1 MEVNRMKKI
10 AALGMIAITIVA
22 NVLPMQVNAAG
33 VQSYSQCLG
42 GKNATVISSSNCN
55 SQDVQSKLKELGIDP
70 SNITWSNSG
79 NGNCPVGIGQVKASN
94 CTQSPD
100 CIKSG
105 CVGNQCTTNQCTTSQ
120 CTTNQ
125 CASSQCPTSQCPTS
139 QYQTKQCPTAQ
150 ASQKSVNT
158 TPATKATPATPAT
171 PATKATPATPAT
183 PTATTKNTTTNTAT
197 TTAATKD
204 NSSNLSYVEQVVKL
218 VNIERAK
225 EGLAPLSIDKNLEKA
240 AMVRAN
246 EIQTKFEHVRPN
258 GTSFATVIKEN
269 GATYRGAGENIAW
282 GQKTPEEVVTGWMNS
297 PGHRANIMNKNFV
310 NIGVGN
316 LQNSNG
322 TQYWVQLFTY

>member
-1 MEVNRMKKI
+1 
-10 AALGMIAITIVA
+10 
-22 NVLPMQVNAAG
+22 
-33 VQSYSQCLG
+33 
-42 GKNATVISSSNCN
+42 
-55 SQDVQSKLKELGIDP
+55 
-70 SNITWSNSG
+70 
-79 NGNCPVGIGQVKASN
+79 
-94 CTQSPD
+94 
-100 CIKSG
+100 
-105 CVGNQCTTNQCTTSQ
+105 
-120 CTTNQ
+120 
-125 CASSQCPTSQCPTS
+125 
-139 QYQTKQCPTAQ
+139 
-150 ASQKSVNT
+150 VNT
-158 TPATKATPATPAT
+158 TPATKATPATPATPATKATPATPATPATKETPATPAT